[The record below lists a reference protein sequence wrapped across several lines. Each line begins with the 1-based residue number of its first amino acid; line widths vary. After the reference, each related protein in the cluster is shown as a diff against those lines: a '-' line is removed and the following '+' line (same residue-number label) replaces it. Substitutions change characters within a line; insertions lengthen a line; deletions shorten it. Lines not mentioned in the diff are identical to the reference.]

1 MINAIRIL
9 QVVACVAFG
18 LVAGAAFSYT
28 SEAREHEIREQAELE
43 LMIDFSIGAIAE
55 IKI

>member
-1 MINAIRIL
+1 MINTLRVL
-9 QVVACVAFG
+9 QIVVCMAFG